1 MFCCEQAE
9 IIQFELQIYIF
20 LLFAQNK
27 IAIFYNKMQKVAIFC
42 TTVVVIMR

>member
-9 IIQFELQIYIF
+9 IIQFEMQIYIF
-20 LLFAQNK
+20 LLFVQNK
-27 IAIFYNKMQKVAIFC
+27 IAIFYIKMQKVAIIC